1 MDFEIAEEHRMLRD
15 LVARFVNDELM
26 PLEKG
31 VLAREASGQGSALTA
46 EESARLDARSRELG
60 LQGLDA
66 PEEFG
71 GSAMPVV
78 AMVGVNEEMGKTCVD
93 YRFPPDSP
101 NLRMLNLAA
110 NPMQREK
117 YLGPYARGE
126 MTSAI
131 GISEPGGGGDPASMR
146 TRAVADGD
154 DFIINGRKIWIS
166 KGGTVDF
173 LILMAS
179 TDPGK
184 GAKGITAFI
193 VDKGHPGFIPER
205 RIPMIGG
212 RFTWE
217 LVFEDMRL
225 PKTAVLGDV
234 GNGYGIMQQRLNSR
248 RIQMAAVCCGR
259 ARRALDMMREWVT
272 QRKTFGALLSD
283 RQAIQWWIADAETK
297 LFACRLMTYN
307 TAAKID
313 AGQQARV
320 ECSMIKVY
328 ATEMAQ
334 DILDKAMQSFGAMGM
349 TKELPLHLMSSSTRL
364 GRIYEGPSEVH
375 RALIARYALQ
385 GRVPDLV

>member
-272 QRKTFGALLSD
+272 QRKTFGSLLSD